1 MVGLLAQGSTFV
13 HAQALLPNSP
23 SMHAMQLQ
31 WQNNN
36 GPYQFINYRLK
47 AIGFNYITVSQA
59 LTTQCHSTPGWPK
72 IFSTDVR
79 VHLLIQFSC
88 HFLAQH
94 VDTHYQVQSGGYVRG
109 QLHACSRIFY
119 FCWLSTAFGNRRWL
133 RVHHTK
139 PSTLGWSVVVGVQTN
154 DITHF
159 QKPWTTNLK
168 NTVVP
173 CSII

>member
-1 MVGLLAQGSTFV
+1 MGAACTFKDGEESSLEGLQSEYYGGWLGGWFVGTRTFV

-72 IFSTDVR
+72 ISPRTYGC
-79 VHLLIQFSC
+79 IC
-88 HFLAQH
+88 
-94 VDTHYQVQSGGYVRG
+94 
-109 QLHACSRIFY
+109 
-119 FCWLSTAFGNRRWL
+119 
-133 RVHHTK
+133 
-139 PSTLGWSVVVGVQTN
+139 
-154 DITHF
+154 
-159 QKPWTTNLK
+159 
-168 NTVVP
+168 
-173 CSII
+173 